1 MLSFLHPDWFWLL
14 AALPV
19 LALAKW
25 RADVRGER
33 AVGLVVA
40 ARLRHALVRG
50 RSPGRSWAIF
60 GLQLAGL
67 AFLAVTLAR
76 PRLGE
81 EKRELK
87 ETGRNILIAL
97 DTSRSMLATDT
108 MNPADV
114 KPDRLTRA
122 KLAAQD
128 LLALLPGDRVGL
140 VAFAGQAYLQ
150 APLTTDHDAVIETIQ
165 SVDHTSVPRGGTD
178 LRKALQVAMET
189 FEKSPAR
196 NHGLIIFSDGGDPD
210 PELVAMARRAA
221 EKRILILA
229 VGVGSD
235 AGSDIPDPDAGQT
248 SAYLRGNGN
257 PALAQDNR
265 PRVRDENGNV
275 VISKLESAVLQQLA
289 AATGGSFFKLGS
301 RPLTRG
307 LVASL
312 LATLDQQQA
321 SAREETKPIERF
333 QWPLTLAIILLMI
346 AWLIRPKRGG
356 APLAPGTA
364 AALLVL
370 ATPVPGSAEI
380 LATSSTEGRASDAP
394 RAYEQGLFEVARDIY
409 ARLKGEKSEP
419 EKRHELA
426 YGLGASSLKLKDYDR
441 AVSAFSEALES
452 ESAEVQHRSHRGLG
466 HALYDQGDKTL
477 AKQPQFTLKA
487 WTDAIRHFE
496 AALKI
501 EGEDKE
507 VRENLDFVKSRIKEL
522 KAQIEQQQQKQQK
535 QQGGKK
541 GDKKEDGT

>member
-1 MLSFLHPDWFWLL
+1 
-14 AALPV
+14 
-19 LALAKW
+19 
-25 RADVRGER
+25 
-33 AVGLVVA
+33 
-40 ARLRHALVRG
+40 
-50 RSPGRSWAIF
+50 
-60 GLQLAGL
+60 
-67 AFLAVTLAR
+67 
-76 PRLGE
+76 
-81 EKRELK
+81 
-87 ETGRNILIAL
+87 
-97 DTSRSMLATDT
+97 
-108 MNPADV
+108 
-114 KPDRLTRA
+114 
-122 KLAAQD
+122 
-128 LLALLPGDRVGL
+128 
-140 VAFAGQAYLQ
+140 
-150 APLTTDHDAVIETIQ
+150 
-165 SVDHTSVPRGGTD
+165 
-178 LRKALQVAMET
+178 
-189 FEKSPAR
+189 
-196 NHGLIIFSDGGDPD
+196 
-210 PELVAMARRAA
+210 
-221 EKRILILA
+221 
-229 VGVGSD
+229 VGSD

-356 APLAPGTA
+356 APLAPAAA

-452 ESAEVQHRSHRGLG
+452 ENAEVQHRSHRGLG

-487 WTDAIRHFE
+487 WTDAIRYFE

-541 GDKKEDGT
+541 GDKKEDGTSENGGKDGREPSDKGKQGKEGQEGQEGQQGQQGDQRGKQGRQGEEGQEGEEGKERDGGKGEGKDDEQEGKGARKDEVPEGRIQAGDEGGGGDPVQMMRDRENAERNTETGFSRNEARDYLRMFSDDQKQVQFRQSRREPARGKDW